1 MKQIDQTILSQLRR
15 PDSTSHK
22 GQNGRLL
29 VIAGSDKYHGSLL
42 LSLQAAS
49 RIVDMVYVY
58 SVEKNLDLVAK
69 LQQDI
74 SVFIPVR
81 EGELWETVA
90 LVDTVLI
97 GPGLA
102 ETEETFEMKEKLLKK
117 FPEKKVVIDATAM
130 WHLKPELLH
139 TNCILTPHS
148 REFEN
153 VFACHAEAP
162 CVQKNAETYN
172 CTIVLK
178 GARDY
183 ISNGKEL
190 FENSTGNVGMT
201 KGGTGDV
208 LAGVVAALACTNDCL
223 VSALAGI
230 YLSGVAGDRL
240 LERVGTFFNAE
251 DVIRELGSVWE
262 EYLP

>member
-1 MKQIDQTILSQLRR
+1 MKQVDQTILSQIKRSD
-15 PDSTSHK
+15 PASHK

-29 VIAGSDKYHGSLL
+29 VIAGSEKYHGSLL

-81 EGELWETVA
+81 ESELWETVG

-102 ETEETFEMKEKLLKK
+102 ETEETFKMKEKLLKD

-130 WHLKPELLH
+130 WHLKSDLLH
-139 TNCILTPHS
+139 SNCILTPHS

-153 VFACHAEAP
+153 VFECHAQAE
-162 CVQKNAETYN
+162 CVQRNAEKYN

-178 GARDY
+178 GKHDY
-183 ISNGKEL
+183 VSSGGEL
-190 FENSTGNVGMT
+190 WENRTGNVGMT

-208 LAGVVAALACTNDCL
+208 LAGVVAALACTHDCL
-223 VSALAGI
+223 TSALAGI
-230 YLSGVAGDRL
+230 YMSGLAGDSL
-240 LERVGTFFNAE
+240 LERVGTFYNAE
-251 DVIRELGSVWE
+251 DVIE
-262 EYLP
+262 EFGRAWKEQVS